1 MFLNIIRKSE
11 ASYLCCYWK
20 RSYTESIE
28 RLLAPNFCAQNF
40 LMSEIILV
48 EGFKTKTE

>member
-1 MFLNIIRKSE
+1 MFLNIIHKSE
-11 ASYLCCYWK
+11 AVYWK

-28 RLLAPNFCAQNF
+28 RLLAPNVCAQNF